1 MAKIDPIKMVRKSS
15 KSSKS
20 NSFKSSKSSESSIS
34 ESVNAENISLDELSI
49 KKGDFSIEDLNDN
62 GENKDKYIKLKKIL
76 ESSSTCQISD
86 AFSGVSGR
94 NGVIVG
100 LKAMNR
106 NKVYGRIVTAKTN
119 CDDWGTSLLA
129 MDQAKPGDVLFLYC
143 YGERASVWGELA
155 STSSQEKGI
164 AGTVLYGYARDMDAI
179 IDLDY
184 PVYALDFCPNA
195 GKPSALGEV
204 NVNIEIDNQ
213 IIKPGDFIFGDESGV
228 VVIPQEFFED
238 VIIATYNIKV
248 KENNII
254 KQLKAGKTL
263 SQIVGLDK

>member
-1 MAKIDPIKMVRKSS
+1 MVKIDPIKMVKKSS

-20 NSFKSSKSSESSIS
+20 SKSFEALNI
-34 ESVNAENISLDELSI
+34 ENVSLDELSI

-76 ESSSTCQISD
+76 DSSSTCQISD

-119 CDDWGTSLLA
+119 CDDWGTGLLA

-195 GKPSALGEV
+195 GKPLALGEV
-204 NVNIEIDNQ
+204 NVNIEIEEQ

>member
-1 MAKIDPIKMVRKSS
+1 MAKINPIEMVRKSS
-15 KSSKS
+15 KSKI
-20 NSFKSSKSSESSIS
+20 ESADLGEFI
-34 ESVNAENISLDELSI
+34 V
-49 KKGDFSIEDLNDN
+49 KKGDFSIEDLNNN
-62 GENKDKYIKLKKIL
+62 GENKSKYLKLKKIL
-76 ESSSTCQISD
+76 DSSSTCQISD
-86 AFSGVSGR
+86 AFSGISGC
-94 NGVIVG
+94 NGVVDG

-119 CDDWGTSLLA
+119 CNDWGTSLLA
-129 MDQAKPGDVLFLYC
+129 MDQAKAGEVLFLYC
-143 YGERASVWGELA
+143 YGEKASVWGELA

-195 GKPSALGEV
+195 GKSLGLGEV
-204 NVNIEIDNQ
+204 NVDIEINNQ

-254 KQLKAGKTL
+254 KQLKLGKTL
-263 SQIVGLDK
+263 SQIVGLNK